1 MEYIGVVYYDLSA
14 IGSKNGSK
22 YLQKSGFART
32 ARTYNT
38 EDFSLI
44 GRKIKALENPLGP
57 KGLSNIFALNYH
69 YSSFSLSSYAF
80 RSFSCTSAGTC

>member
-1 MEYIGVVYYDLSA
+1 MEYIGIVYDYLSA
-14 IGSKNGSK
+14 IGSKNSSK
-22 YLQKSGFART
+22 YLEQSGFART
-32 ARTYNT
+32 ARTHNA
-38 EDFSLI
+38 EDFSLV

-57 KGLSNIFALNYH
+57 KGLSNIFALNNP